1 MRDFSFKIFNTN
13 WTVSFIDTFKEEVD
27 KDTFKLGDTNYETN
41 DIRVATK
48 TKDGIILP
56 ESTVQLTLLHE
67 MMHAILGSGQ
77 YNHYSDDE
85 PLVEWLANCIYS
97 LKEQGKL

>member
-1 MRDFSFKIFNTN
+1 MTDFSFKIFNAT
-13 WTVSFIDTFKEEVD
+13 WVVSFIDNFNEEVD
-27 KDTFKLGDTNYETN
+27 KDSFKLGDTNYETN
-41 DIRVATK
+41 YIRVATK
-48 TKDGIILP
+48 TKDGISLP
-56 ESTVQLTLLHE
+56 EATIKLTLLHE

-77 YNHYSDDE
+77 YNHCSDDE